1 MNNVRSGNEPTLS
14 CKEQMVDSALK
25 AGSLTGGGGYTAAST
40 ERIHAA
46 TPEGSFLRVGVIKS
60 QSNRGEKGAGLK
72 KEPNVAIFLPGV
84 TALCLET
91 RVARSW
97 KETAFLVARWKPL
110 DDFFFQ
116 TKRE

>member
-46 TPEGSFLRVGVIKS
+46 TPEGSFLRGGVIKS
-60 QSNRGEKGAGLK
+60 QSNRGEKAAGLK

-91 RVARSW
+91 RVARS
-97 KETAFLVARWKPL
+97 
-110 DDFFFQ
+110 
-116 TKRE
+116 

>member
-1 MNNVRSGNEPTLS
+1 MLYTYIYIYNNENSGKKKCGAVNNVRSGNEPTLS

-60 QSNRGEKGAGLK
+60 QSNRGEKAAGLK

-91 RVARSW
+91 RVARS
-97 KETAFLVARWKPL
+97 
-110 DDFFFQ
+110 
-116 TKRE
+116 